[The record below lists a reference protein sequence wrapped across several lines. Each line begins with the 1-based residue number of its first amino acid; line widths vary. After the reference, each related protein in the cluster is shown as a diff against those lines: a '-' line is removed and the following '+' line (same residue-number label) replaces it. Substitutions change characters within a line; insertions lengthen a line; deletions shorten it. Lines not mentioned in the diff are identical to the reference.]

1 LACRKYEAIF
11 IHEVADAHGLIQNG
25 VMNKSIPSNISP
37 KELHRLLLKDPSEF
51 VLVDVRED
59 QELAIA
65 PFPGQVLHLPLSKA
79 SLWIKELPVKLMN
92 TKSIVVI
99 CHSGVRSWDF
109 ATWLIEQGWGHE
121 VWNLEGGIDAWSANV
136 DRTVPRY

>member
-1 LACRKYEAIF
+1 
-11 IHEVADAHGLIQNG
+11 
-25 VMNKSIPSNISP
+25 MNQKLPRNISRQ
-37 KELHRLLLKDPSEF
+37 ELHALLQQKPSEL
-51 VLVDVRED
+51 VLVDVREG

-65 PFPGQVLHLPLSKA
+65 PFPAQVLHLPLSKA
-79 SLWIKELPVKLMN
+79 SIWIQELPLKLMN

-121 VWNLEGGIDAWSANV
+121 VWNLEGGIDAWSV
-136 DRTVPRY
+136 DVDSTVPRY